1 MNLVKCYDCGNKYPP
16 FYNMSLS
23 IKGSKHT
30 INICHDCNNKRMAK
44 KYGVELMELQKMVF
58 VMKDDKG
65 QDHILRVRK
74 KIKPRYII
82 IEAQEFI
89 DGEIKGYNFEVTDDL
104 HCDQINL
111 EKELYKKVQD
121 GLANK
126 SIEKDIDLGDLANN
140 KVTGMISCDE
150 NSLEDVPVVIIN
162 GKEYSWQKFG
172 EMMKSYE
179 GWHFKLELE

>member
-1 MNLVKCYDCGNKYPP
+1 MNLVKCYDCGNKFPP
-16 FYNMSLS
+16 FYSVRLS
-23 IKGSKHT
+23 IRGSNNT
-30 INICHDCNNKRMAK
+30 INLCHDCNNKRMAK
-44 KYGVELMELQKMVF
+44 KYSVELMELQKMVF

-65 QDHILRVRK
+65 QDHIFRVRK
-74 KIKPRYII
+74 KIKPRCII

-89 DGEIKGYNFEVTDDL
+89 DGEINGYNFEVTDDL

-111 EKELYKKVQD
+111 EKELYEKVQVE
-121 GLANK
+121 LANK
-126 SIEKDIDLGDLANN
+126 SVERAIDLGDLPN
-140 KVTGMISCDE
+140 KVTGMISCNE
-150 NSLEDVPVVIIN
+150 NSIEDVPVVIIN